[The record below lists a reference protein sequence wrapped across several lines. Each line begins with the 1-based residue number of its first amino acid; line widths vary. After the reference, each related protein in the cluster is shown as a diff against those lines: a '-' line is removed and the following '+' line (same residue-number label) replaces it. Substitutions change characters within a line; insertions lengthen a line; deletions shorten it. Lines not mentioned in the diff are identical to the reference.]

1 MTKEHVS
8 IYRQRM
14 IAQGRCP
21 NCGKI
26 KKGKD
31 IDMYYCFDCRKI
43 WAERNGRRNADTRR
57 INDSRNKFDE
67 NEST

>member
-21 NCGKI
+21 NCTKI

-43 WAERNGRRNADTRR
+43 WSERNAKSRR
-57 INDSRNKFDE
+57 IDGYGKEINDI
-67 NEST
+67 EST